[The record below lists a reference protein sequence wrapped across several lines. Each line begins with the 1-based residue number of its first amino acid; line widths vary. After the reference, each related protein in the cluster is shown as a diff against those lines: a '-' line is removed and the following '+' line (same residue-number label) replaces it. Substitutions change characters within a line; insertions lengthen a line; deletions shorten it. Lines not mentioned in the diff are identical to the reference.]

1 MFRLLLRWLV
11 AAGSVSLVL
20 FAVPLQAASG
30 APVLRVDGLGKGVAP
45 LDGPWQFHIGD
56 NRDWA
61 LPHIRDDD
69 PSAGWE
75 QINANKTWGAQTHP
89 GYTGYAWYRKHL
101 SLTPAPGASPDFAL
115 LIQEID
121 DSYEIYWDGVL
132 IGRDGTMPPGPT
144 YPFNPPAQTFGL
156 GPVRDGVLAIRV
168 WKDPLGSADSNT
180 LGGLAAVPLIGGPEG
195 IAAAKAE
202 LDYAWLRSKQYRF
215 GQQLLYGI
223 VMLLSLIGWLRNRAQ
238 RGLVWIAVFCGASVS
253 ILFLTDLHLAF
264 SYRFAIGW
272 LQPVQ
277 SLFDIALWFL
287 LLHLLKLDSNQKLAR
302 FTRSLAIVSFI
313 SNSLDG
319 LLNASD
325 WTSPFFAPWVVQA
338 DAVLT
343 AVYTISEIYPL
354 VLVALALRKRLDL
367 TRWLL
372 AVAAVLAEMISVL
385 RLGLQQGS
393 RFTHSTLGDKLA
405 LPLMT
410 VNGSM
415 LTAQTIANSLLLLAI
430 VYATYRHIREADRKQ
445 TALEQEFKSAREL
458 QRVLIPEKL
467 PDVPGFA
474 MTSAYRPALEVGG
487 DFFQII
493 PLEDGYSGSTLIL
506 LGDVSGKGLKA
517 AMTVSLI
524 VGATRA
530 LAEFAPSPGEML
542 TKLNQ
547 RLFGRL
553 DGGFVTCLAIRLA
566 AEGRCVVSS
575 AGHPPPYL
583 NDTAIEL
590 PGALPLGLLPETAYE
605 EEEVELREGDHIA
618 LYTDGLLEARGADG
632 TIFSFERL
640 NRLFATRPD
649 ASKATEA
656 AIDFG
661 QEDDI
666 TVLTL
671 TRLAAGDLSSTHYS
685 APQFLEA

>member
-56 NRDWA
+56 NTAWA
-61 LPHIRDDD
+61 LPNIRDDD
-69 PSAGWE
+69 PGAGWE

-101 SLTPAPGASPDFAL
+101 SLHPAAGASSDFAL

-121 DSYEIYWDGVL
+121 DSYEVYWNGVL
-132 IGRDGTMPPGPT
+132 VNRDGTMPPHPS
-144 YPFNPPAQTFGL
+144 YPYNPPAQTFGL

-168 WKDPLGSADSNT
+168 WKDPLGSADSNA
-180 LGGLAAVPLIGGPEG
+180 LGGLASVPLIGGPDG

-215 GQQLLYGI
+215 GQQMLYGI
-223 VMLLSLIGWLRNRAQ
+223 VMVLSLIGWLRNRAQ
-238 RGLVWIAVFCGASVS
+238 RALLWIAVFCGASVS
-253 ILFLTDLHLAF
+253 ILFLTDLHLPF

-338 DAVLT
+338 DAALT

-372 AVAAVLAEMISVL
+372 AIAAVLAEMISVL

-393 RFTHSTLGDKLA
+393 RFTHWTLGNKLA
-405 LPLMT
+405 LPLIS

-415 LTAQTIANSLLLLAI
+415 LTPQTIANSLLLLTI
-430 VYATYRHIREADRKQ
+430 VYATYRYMREANRRQ

-524 VGATRA
+524 VGAARA

-553 DGGFVTCLAIRLA
+553 DGGFVTCLAMRLA

-590 PGALPLGLLPETAYE
+590 PGALPLGLLPETGYQ

-640 NRLFATRPD
+640 NSLFATRPD

-671 TRLAAGDLSSTHYS
+671 TRLAASDLSSTHYS

>member
-1 MFRLLLRWLV
+1 MFRLLLRWLFV
-11 AAGSVSLVL
+11 AGVLYLVSL
-20 FAVPLQAASG
+20 AIPLQAASG
-30 APVLRVDGLGKGVAP
+30 APVLRVEGLGKGVVP

-61 LPHIRDDD
+61 LPHVHDDD

-75 QINANKTWGAQTHP
+75 QINSSRTWGAQTHP

-121 DSYEIYWDGVL
+121 DSYEIYWNGVL
-132 IGRDGTMPPGPT
+132 VGRDGTMPPQPA
-144 YPFNPPAQTFGL
+144 YPYNPPAQTFGL

-168 WKDPLGSADSNT
+168 WKDPLGSADSDA
-180 LGGLAAVPLIGGPEG
+180 LGGLASAPLIGSPDG
-195 IAAAKAE
+195 IAGAKAE

-223 VMLLSLIGWLRNRAQ
+223 VMLLSLIGWLRNRSRRA
-238 RGLVWIAVFCGASVS
+238 LLWIAVFCSASVS
-253 ILFLTDLHLAF
+253 ILFLTDLHLPF

-277 SLFDIALWFL
+277 SLLDIALWFL
-287 LLHLLKLDSNQKLAR
+287 LLHLLKLDTNQQLTR
-302 FTRSLAIVSFI
+302 FTRGLAIVSFI

-319 LLNASD
+319 LVNASN
-325 WTSPFFAPWVVQA
+325 WTGPFFAPWVVQA

-343 AVYTISEIYPL
+343 AIYTISEIYPL
-354 VLVALALRKRLDL
+354 VLVALALRKPLDV

-372 AVAAVLAEMISVL
+372 AIAAVLAEMISVL

-393 RFTHSTLGDKLA
+393 RFTHWTLGNKLA
-405 LPLMT
+405 SPLIT
-410 VNGSM
+410 INGSV
-415 LTAQTIANSLLLLAI
+415 LTAQTIANSLLLLTI
-430 VYATYRHIREADRKQ
+430 VYATYRYMREADRRK
-445 TALEQEFKSAREL
+445 TVLEQEFKSAREL
-458 QRVLIPEKL
+458 QQVLIPEKL

-493 PLEDGYSGSTLIL
+493 PLEDAYAGSTLIL

-517 AMTVSLI
+517 AMAVSMI
-524 VGATRA
+524 VGAARA
-530 LAEFAPSPGEML
+530 LAEFAPGPGAML

-553 DGGFVTCLAIRLA
+553 DGGFVTCLAMRLTA
-566 AEGRCVVSS
+566 DGRCVVAS
-575 AGHPPPYL
+575 AGHPAPYL
-583 NDTAIEL
+583 NDTEIEL
-590 PGALPLGLLPETAYE
+590 PGALPLGILADATYDE
-605 EEEVELREGDHIA
+605 EAVELREGDHVA
-618 LYTDGLLEARGADG
+618 LYTDGLLEARRADG
-632 TIFSFERL
+632 TIFSFQRL
-640 NRLFATRPD
+640 DQLFATRPD
-649 ASKATEA
+649 ASKATET
-656 AIDFG
+656 AINFG

-671 TRLAAGDLSSTHYS
+671 TRLAASDLSSTHYS

>member
-1 MFRLLLRWLV
+1 MFRLLLRGLV
-11 AAGSVSLVL
+11 AVGAVSFVSI
-20 FAVPLQAASG
+20 AVPLQAASG
-30 APVLRVDGLGKGVAP
+30 APVLRVEDLGKGVVP

-56 NRDWA
+56 SRDWA
-61 LPHIRDDD
+61 LPHIPDDD
-69 PSAGWE
+69 PSTGWE

-121 DSYEIYWDGVL
+121 DSYEIYWNGVL
-132 IGRDGTMPPGPT
+132 LDRDGTMPPRPS
-144 YPFNPPAQTFGL
+144 YPYNPPAQTFGL

-168 WKDPLGSADSNT
+168 WKDPLGSADSDR
-180 LGGLAAVPLIGGPEG
+180 LGGLAFVPLIGSPGG

-202 LDYAWLRSKQYRF
+202 LDYAWLRSRQYRF

-223 VMLLSLIGWLRNRAQ
+223 VMLLSLIGWLRNRTQ
-238 RGLVWIAVFCGASVS
+238 RALFWIAVFCGASVS
-253 ILFLTDLHLAF
+253 ILFLTDLHLPF

-272 LQPVQ
+272 LQPAQ

-287 LLHLLKLDSNQKLAR
+287 LLHLFKLDTNQKLAR
-302 FTRSLAIVSFI
+302 FTRALAIVSFI

-325 WTSPFFAPWVVQA
+325 WTSPLFAPWIVQA

-343 AVYTISEIYPL
+343 AVYTISEMYPL
-354 VLVALALRKRLDL
+354 VLVALALRKRLDV

-393 RFTHSTLGDKLA
+393 RFTHWTLGDKLA
-405 LPLMT
+405 IPLIT

-430 VYATYRHIREADRKQ
+430 VYATYCYVREADLRQ
-445 TALEQEFKSAREL
+445 TTLEHEFKSAREL
-458 QRVLIPEKL
+458 QQVLIPEKL
-467 PDVPGFA
+467 PEVPGFA

-493 PLEDGYSGSTLIL
+493 PLENGYSGSTLIL

-517 AMTVSLI
+517 AMAVSLI
-524 VGATRA
+524 VGAARA
-530 LAEFAPSPGEML
+530 LAEFAPSPGDML

-553 DGGFVTCLAIRLA
+553 DGGLVTCVAMRLSA
-566 AEGRCVVSS
+566 DGRCVVAS
-575 AGHPPPYL
+575 AGHPAPYL
-583 NDTAIEL
+583 NDTEIEL
-590 PGALPLGLLPETAYE
+590 PGALPLGLLADATYE
-605 EEEVELREGDHIA
+605 EEAVELREGDHVA
-618 LYTDGLLEARGADG
+618 LYTDGLLEARSADG
-632 TIFSFERL
+632 TIFSFQRL
-640 NRLFATRPD
+640 NQLFATRPN
-649 ASKATEA
+649 ASKATETA
-656 AIDFG
+656 VNFG

-671 TRLAAGDLSSTHYS
+671 TRLAASDLSSTQYS

>member
-1 MFRLLLRWLV
+1 MLV
-11 AAGSVSLVL
+11 
-20 FAVPLQAASG
+20 
-30 APVLRVDGLGKGVAP
+30 VDDLGKGVVP

-56 NRDWA
+56 NRGWA
-61 LPHIRDDD
+61 SPHIRDDD
-69 PSAGWE
+69 PGEGWE

-101 SLTPAPGASPDFAL
+101 SLTPAPGASPEFAL

-121 DSYEIYWDGVL
+121 DSYEIYWNGVL
-132 IGRDGTMPPGPT
+132 IDRDGTMPPRPT
-144 YPFNPPAQTFGL
+144 YPYNPPAQTFGL

-168 WKDPLGSADSNT
+168 WKDPLGSADSDA
-180 LGGLAAVPLIGGPEG
+180 LGGLASVPLIGSPDG

-223 VMLLSLIGWLRNRAQ
+223 VMLLSIIGWLRDRTQ
-238 RGLVWIAVFCGASVS
+238 RVLLWIAVFCGASVS
-253 ILFLTDLHLAF
+253 ILFLTDLHLPF

-287 LLHLLKLDSNQKLAR
+287 LLHLLKLDANQKIAR
-302 FTRSLAIVSFI
+302 FTRGLAIVSFI

-319 LLNASD
+319 LLNGAN

-343 AVYTISEIYPL
+343 AVYTISELYPL
-354 VLVALALRKRLDL
+354 VLVALALRKRLDI

-372 AVAAVLAEMISVL
+372 AIAAVLAEMIAAF

-393 RFTHSTLGDKLA
+393 RFTHWTLGDKLA
-405 LPLMT
+405 SPLIT
-410 VNGSM
+410 VDGSV

-430 VYATYRHIREADRKQ
+430 VYATYRYVREADLRQ
-445 TALEQEFKSAREL
+445 TTLEQEFKSAREL
-458 QRVLIPEKL
+458 QQVLIPEKL
-467 PDVPGFA
+467 PEIPGFA

-493 PLEDGYSGSTLIL
+493 PLEDGCSGSTLIL

-517 AMTVSLI
+517 AMAVSMI
-524 VGATRA
+524 VGAARA

-547 RLFGRL
+547 RLIGRL
-553 DGGFVTCLAIRLA
+553 GGGFVTCVAMRLGA
-566 AEGRCVVSS
+566 DGRCVVAS
-575 AGHPPPYL
+575 AGHPAPYL
-583 NDTAIEL
+583 NNTEIEL
-590 PGALPLGLLPETAYE
+590 PGALPLGLLADAAYE
-605 EEEVELREGDHIA
+605 EETVELREGDRVA
-618 LYTDGLLEARGADG
+618 LYTDGLLEARSPDG
-632 TIFSFERL
+632 TLFSFERL
-640 NRLFATRPD
+640 NQLFATRPD
-649 ASKATEA
+649 ASRATEA
-656 AIDFG
+656 AVNFG

-671 TRLAAGDLSSTHYS
+671 TRLAASDLSSTHYS